1 MLAAPVGCDL
11 VQAEE
16 MNYYEAIALLNRAKD
31 GQPCGFSEI
40 TKALCLTGD
49 REFPSDVR
57 SPALGQGLQRKTEN
71 DWDISSIEVVERY
84 SRRHREN
91 QRKERPP
98 RAEGANE

>member
-1 MLAAPVGCDL
+1 VLTAPVGRDL

-16 MNYYEAIALLNRAKD
+16 MNYFEAVALLNRAKD

-57 SPALGQGLQRKTEN
+57 SPSLGEGLQRKTEN
-71 DWDISSIEVVERY
+71 DWEISSVKVVEHY

-91 QRKERPP
+91 QRQESPDGIK
-98 RAEGANE
+98 GANE